1 MKWPVSSTVR
11 GRTGRWGLAARRQ
24 WIAADHGGAFSRDD
38 PCRLDATIHAH
49 GCDQGKK
56 TRILSNASD
65 GPVRGPASH
74 GLFVLPYP
82 RIALTWKDHLC
93 VHLQSYH
100 LRRDHPIHSEAR
112 KRCLFRWSRLVWMS
126 YH

>member
-11 GRTGRWGLAARRQ
+11 GRTGRSGLAARRQ
-24 WIAADHGGAFSRDD
+24 WIAADHGALSLEMIAADWTLQFMRTGATMERRHAS
-38 PCRLDATIHAH
+38 CRTPRMVPFVDRLFTDSL
-49 GCDQGKK
+49 CCR
-56 TRILSNASD
+56 TR
-65 GPVRGPASH
+65 G
-74 GLFVLPYP
+74 
-82 RIALTWKDHLC
+82 IALTWKHHLC

-100 LRRDHPIHSEAR
+100 LRTCHPIHSEAW

>member
-1 MKWPVSSTVR
+1 MGFTDSVTGCRGVAIMKWPVSSTVR

-38 PCRLDATIHAH
+38 RCRLDAAIHAH

-65 GPVRGPASH
+65 GPVRGPAIH

-82 RIALTWKDHLC
+82 RDRFDVETPSLC
-93 VHLQSYH
+93 A
-100 LRRDHPIHSEAR
+100 PSELPPADMPSDT
-112 KRCLFRWSRLVWMS
+112 F
-126 YH
+126 